1 MYQLYI
7 FAIIFFIGGAR
18 LSSTNTT
25 TVVTISE
32 NDDIHGVF
40 EFATG
45 GRLLYVEEPQSIPLT
60 VELVLERLEGAEGV
74 VRITWEAVIRDGI
87 SADDDISV
95 TRGELLFQ
103 SQERSKTFSIQVIYY
118 TIILY
123 TLLTDYTVYIYS
135 GLSLVRTRLTRTL
148 FCPLHSLFKA

>member
-7 FAIIFFIGGAR
+7 FTIIFFIGGVR

-45 GRLLYVEEPQSIPLT
+45 SRLLYVVEPQSIPLT

-74 VRITWEAVIRDGI
+74 ERITWEAVIRDGI

-103 SQERSKTFSIQVIYY
+103 SQERSKTFSLQVICY

-123 TLLTDYTVYIYS
+123 TLTTDYTVYKYS
-135 GLSLVRTRLTRTL
+135 VT
-148 FCPLHSLFKA
+148 C